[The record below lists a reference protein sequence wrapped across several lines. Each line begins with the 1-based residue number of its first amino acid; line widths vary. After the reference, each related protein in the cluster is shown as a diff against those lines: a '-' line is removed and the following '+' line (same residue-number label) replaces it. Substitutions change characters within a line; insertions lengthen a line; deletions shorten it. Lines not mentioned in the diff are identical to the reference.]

1 MDNSLLAKVGTRL
14 GNVDDLPENLRKQ
27 IPEFIIEGIDE
38 QVYTVIKEDLE
49 GIGSLSEIMIALFRR
64 FKITDR
70 SRTEITE
77 VVYRL
82 IRKKILTNI
91 KGRKAIYALT
101 TLNMPKSEEVFIE
114 ECDASFKDSIKE
126 LTKQD

>member
-1 MDNSLLAKVGTRL
+1 MNDDLLAKVGTRL

-27 IPEFIIEGIDE
+27 IPEFIIEGLDE

-64 FKITDR
+64 FKITDK

-82 IRKKILTNI
+82 IRKKMLTNI

-101 TLNMPKSEEVFIE
+101 TFKGVEEKSP
-114 ECDASFKDSIKE
+114 SKDITDDGIVNKE
-126 LTKQD
+126 LTK

>member
-1 MDNSLLAKVGTRL
+1 MTDSLLAKVGTRL
-14 GNVDDLPENLRKQ
+14 GNIDDLPEELRKQ
-27 IPEFIIEGIDE
+27 IPEFVIEGIDE

-64 FKITDR
+64 FNITDK
-70 SRTEITE
+70 SRTEVTE

-82 IRKKILTNI
+82 IRKKMLKNI

-101 TLNMPKSEEVFIE
+101 TFDISITDDGFAKEKINNDKDGIE
-114 ECDASFKDSIKE
+114 E
-126 LTKQD
+126 LTK

>member
-1 MDNSLLAKVGTRL
+1 MNDNLLAKVGTRL

-27 IPEFIIEGIDE
+27 IPEFIIEGLDE

-64 FKITDR
+64 FKVTDK

-82 IRKKILTNI
+82 IRKKMLTNI

-101 TLNMPKSEEVFIE
+101 TFNMSGAEENF
-114 ECDASFKDSIKE
+114 ATKDIVADKDGNKE
-126 LTKQD
+126 LTK